1 MEIHMNKFVITVL
14 VTLATW
20 QLAHAE
26 STRPQG
32 VLNQSSVYEQTL
44 KFPLHPARLEWR
56 RNAPSESGEHPA
68 VIAARN
74 FSRQDYGYAAK
85 FYLHPAR
92 LELAREAPS

>member
-1 MEIHMNKFVITVL
+1 
-14 VTLATW
+14 
-20 QLAHAE
+20 
-26 STRPQG
+26 
-32 VLNQSSVYEQTL
+32 
-44 KFPLHPARLEWR
+44 
-56 RNAPSESGEHPA
+56 